1 MRKLATKDL
10 FAAMRII
17 KISGVKNELMPIIK
31 AADGED
37 VEGVGILGVL
47 TVLEAL
53 SGTAAEKEL
62 YKCIADIAETEE
74 HAIAEMPIADFLGIL
89 KQIAAEND
97 MESFFADV
105 QRLNG

>member
-62 YKCIADIAETEE
+62 YKCIADIAEMGENE
-74 HAIAEMPIADFLGIL
+74 IADMPPADFLALL
-89 KQIAAEND
+89 KNIAAEND
-97 MESFFADV
+97 MQSFFADV